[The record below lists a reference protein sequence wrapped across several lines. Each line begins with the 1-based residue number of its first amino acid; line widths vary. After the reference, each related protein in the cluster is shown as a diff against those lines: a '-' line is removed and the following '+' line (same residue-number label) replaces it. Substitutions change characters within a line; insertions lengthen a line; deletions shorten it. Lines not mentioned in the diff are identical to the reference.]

1 MAEGAV
7 VSLLSSLESQLG
19 LQKSNQYPPVSDWNP
34 PLSGVMDM
42 RIDSEGRWWHEG
54 DQIKRESLVR
64 LFSSI
69 LKCEMG
75 QYFLVTPVEKWQIR
89 VDDRPLLIVLVNKN
103 EAGDIEMITQV
114 GDRLL
119 LGIKHP
125 LQMSDLNGVSVPE
138 VRVRD
143 ELWARLS
150 RNAFYDLVDLADS
163 NASGCVVRSNGC
175 QYTLG

>member
-1 MAEGAV
+1 M
-7 VSLLSSLESQLG
+7 SLLSSLESQLG
-19 LQKSNQYPPVSDWNP
+19 LQKSNQYPPVNHWNP
-34 PLSGVMDM
+34 PPSGVMDM

-69 LKCEMG
+69 LKREND

-89 VDDRPLLIVLVNKN
+89 VDDRPLLIVLVAKN
-103 EAGDIEMITQV
+103 QIGDIEMVTQV
-114 GDRLL
+114 GDRLV
-119 LGIKHP
+119 LGREHS
-125 LQMSDLNGVSVPE
+125 LRMSDMNGVSVPE

-150 RNAFYDLVDLADS
+150 RNAFYELVGLANDTKE
-163 NASGCVVRSNGC
+163 GECVVQSGGC
-175 QYTLG
+175 DFSLSE